1 MNKAI
6 LEGHLGADPRNNI
19 TTVNQKPV
27 CNFRM
32 ATNSS
37 WKDAAGVKHEKSEWH
52 NVVCWNALAIT
63 VGEHMRKG
71 SHVLVDGRI
80 ETRSYETQHVDPA
93 TKQPVFLAT
102 GQPLMITR
110 YATEIV
116 ARTVTFLDKKPE
128 TAAYV
133 QPGAAVGQAPVVA
146 AAAPGT
152 VFVMNGQPVGTT
164 VVGQPAT
171 VVAQPGTVVAQPGM
185 VVPQPGM
192 VVAADPNAVAA
203 AIPAAVDPA
212 QTVQPVVIAG
222 V

>member
-93 TKQPVFLAT
+93 TKQPVFLAS

-133 QPGAAVGQAPVVA
+133 QPGAVVGQAPVVA

-152 VFVMNGQPVGTT
+152 VFVMNGQPVGST
-164 VVGQPAT
+164 VVGQQAA
-171 VVAQPGTVVAQPGM
+171 VVPQPGTVVHPTTNGAPIM
-185 VVPQPGM
+185 VAG
-192 VVAADPNAVAA
+192 DPNAVAA